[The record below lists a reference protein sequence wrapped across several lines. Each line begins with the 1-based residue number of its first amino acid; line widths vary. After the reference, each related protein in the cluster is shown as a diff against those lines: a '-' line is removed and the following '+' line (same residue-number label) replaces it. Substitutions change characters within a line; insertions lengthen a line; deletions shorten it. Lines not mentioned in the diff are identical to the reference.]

1 MTEPTGFISNK
12 PPYVNRDLNTIFAP
26 ISQLD
31 YGSFTLDLTDPTY
44 PDPIGEVWSKFTAI
58 NADPKS
64 VGNVSILDF
73 NGFYIQNP
81 GIYKLSM
88 SLIFAGPGSVTQED
102 YQPMVFILNSI
113 NSLIVT
119 DSYVFTPYPQL
130 TDIFSISGLSVAG
143 NGDVTNRNNQI
154 YGSNQLTTNTTG
166 VAYLF
171 SFELVNTNT
180 NIATFEITFNVPEA
194 STVLP
199 TIYPQI
205 RCRAGSANPQTTLTG
220 GRWLFSKLN

>member
-31 YGSFTLDLTDPTY
+31 YGSFTLDLIDDPTDPN
-44 PDPIGEVWSKFTAI
+44 PIAEAWSRFNAI
-58 NADPKS
+58 NADPNS
-64 VGNVSILDF
+64 VGNVSILNF

-88 SLIFAGPGSVTQED
+88 SLIFGLPETENVQQM
-102 YQPMVFILNSI
+102 YVILNSA
-113 NSLIVT
+113 NDLIVG
-119 DSYVFTPYPQL
+119 DSYDFTPYPQL

-143 NGDVTNRNNQI
+143 NGTGTNQNNDVNVA
-154 YGSNQLTTNTTG
+154 NQLAANSTG
-166 VAYLF
+166 PAYMF
-171 SFELVNTNT
+171 TFQLVGANT
-180 NIATFEITFNVPEA
+180 NIATFEITFNVPGI

-205 RCRAGSANPQTTLTG
+205 RCQQSSANPSTTLTG